1 MRRDDQTYQL
11 VLGSV
16 LSGTL
21 TRNVGNP
28 DESRLALERGLLAG
42 LSASKRLLAHAA
54 TGIFVLGTLSLSAS
68 SVHTRAGTLRSFDLR
83 VGVAAGRSF
92 GPITPYLL
100 ARAFGGPVFV
110 PDGPT
115 IGDDHHYVLGLGL
128 SARLGPI
135 DLGGE
140 VAPLGERRLT
150 ATGGISF

>member
-21 TRNVGNP
+21 VRDVGTSS
-28 DESRLALERGLLAG
+28 ESRLALERGLLAG
-42 LSASKRLLAHAA
+42 LSASKRLLAHAS
-54 TGIFVLGTLSLSAS
+54 TGIFLLGTLSLSAS
-68 SVHTRAGTLRSFDLR
+68 SVHTSAGTLRAFDLR
-83 VGVAAGRSF
+83 AGVAAGRSF
-92 GPITPYLL
+92 GPVTPYLL

-110 PDGPT
+110 PGGPT
-115 IGDDHHYVLGLGL
+115 VGDDHHYVLGLGL
-128 SARLGPI
+128 SARVGPV